1 MSRLARLS
9 KDVRLCSCRWRSWAV
24 EALAL
29 LVTISFWGCSK
40 VGREISGVQ
49 SEVVIATVPVE
60 VSLTPVEQRKEE
72 LLEMIERRFERPD
85 AHFEL
90 GKLYQ
95 IDGLWDKAEYEYNIV
110 LRFVPGHHEAQAALV
125 KLLLQRGDETKANQ
139 CAEMY
144 MKQVGDSARNSLVL
158 GHEFQKQGLDE
169 YAHRCY
175 QQALQQA
182 PNSARIHK
190 QIGYY
195 YLSRNDKD
203 RALEYLKRSFQLDPY
218 QPEVAGELGR
228 LGVVV
233 KIPQDTQINTKRMDE
248 PLQSPK

>member
-1 MSRLARLS
+1 MSRLARLI
-9 KDVRLCSCRWRSWAV
+9 KVVRVGTCRRRSFWHGWAAEALVLLVIVFLWGCV
-24 EALAL
+24 EAEQKA
-29 LVTISFWGCSK
+29 
-40 VGREISGVQ
+40 GVVQ
-49 SEVVIATVPVE
+49 VKE
-60 VSLTPVEQRKEE
+60 VSLTPVEQRKAE
-72 LLEMIERRFERPD
+72 LLERIERRFERPD

-233 KIPQDTQINTKRMDE
+233 KIPQNPQTDTEKLGE
-248 PLQSPK
+248 P

>member
-1 MSRLARLS
+1 MSRLARLI
-9 KDVRLCSCRWRSWAV
+9 KDVKPGSCRRRSFWRSWVV
-24 EALAL
+24 EAIVL
-29 LVTISFWGCSK
+29 LVIIFLWGCVEAGQK
-40 VGREISGVQ
+40 AGKAQVE
-49 SEVVIATVPVE
+49 E
-60 VSLTPVEQRKEE
+60 VSLTPVEQRKAE
-72 LLEMIERRFERPD
+72 LLERIERRFERPD

-90 GKLYQ
+90 GRLYQ
-95 IDGLWDKAEYEYNIV
+95 VDGLWDKAEYEYNIV
-110 LRFVPGHHEAQAALV
+110 LRFVPSHREAQAALV
-125 KLLLQRGDETKANQ
+125 KLLLQRGDETRANQ
-139 CAEMY
+139 CADNYIE
-144 MKQVGDSARNSLVL
+144 QASGSAHNSLVL
-158 GHEFQKQGLDE
+158 GHEFQKQGLDD

-195 YLSRNDKD
+195 YLSRNDKA

-233 KIPQDTQINTKRMDE
+233 KVPQDTQIDAGKLNE
-248 PLQSPK
+248 P

>member
-1 MSRLARLS
+1 MSRLARLL
-9 KDVRLCSCRWRSWAV
+9 KVVQVGTRSRRNFWHGWAV
-24 EALAL
+24 EALFL
-29 LVTISFWGCSK
+29 LVIIFLWGCVEADRK
-40 VGREISGVQ
+40 AGVVQ
-49 SEVVIATVPVE
+49 VEE
-60 VSLTPVEQRKEE
+60 VSLTPVEQRKAE
-72 LLEMIERRFERPD
+72 LLEQIERRFERPD

-95 IDGLWDKAEYEYNIV
+95 VDGLWDKAEYEYGIV
-110 LRFVPGHHEAQAALV
+110 LRFVPSHREAQAALV

-139 CAEMY
+139 SADTY
-144 MKQVGDSARNSLVL
+144 IGQVSGSARNSLVL
-158 GHEFQKQGLDE
+158 GHEFQKQGLDN

-195 YLSRNDKD
+195 YLSRNDKA

-233 KIPQDTQINTKRMDE
+233 KVPQNPQLDTGKLSE
-248 PLQSPK
+248 PAQNPK